1 MAVLTVTADYDCR
14 FWTDNTNYSKYDDLN
29 GYIGA
34 GGKGADYNRVALRF
48 PLTDLPS
55 NAQISQVRLYVYCK
69 TAGSSTH
76 LLDIHAY
83 GTNGQDDPSADDAQT
98 GWNRCAS
105 GNLYVD
111 DSPDL
116 RTTGDKWF
124 ILGGSIAQDIINAKN
139 NVNRFALGLHEEG
152 DNDTYAA
159 IAQIGDTNYPYPAKL
174 EITYEAA
181 APPPAAQYYIGD
193 SLSTVIVNV

>member
-34 GGKGADYNRVALRF
+34 GGKGADYSRIALRF

-76 LLDIHAY
+76 LLDITHT
-83 GTNGQDDPSADDAQT
+83 GQT
-98 GWNRCAS
+98 G
-105 GNLYVD
+105 
-111 DSPDL
+111 
-116 RTTGDKWF
+116 RTTRRRTTPKQAGT
-124 ILGGSIAQDIINAKN
+124 GVQA
-139 NVNRFALGLHEEG
+139 E
-152 DNDTYAA
+152 T
-159 IAQIGDTNYPYPAKL
+159 
-174 EITYEAA
+174 
-181 APPPAAQYYIGD
+181 
-193 SLSTVIVNV
+193 STWTTRQT

>member
-1 MAVLTVTADYDCR
+1 MITVDYDCR
-14 FWTDNTNYSKYDDLN
+14 FWTDGSSYSKYDDYA

-34 GGKGADYNRVALRF
+34 GGKGPDYNRVALRF

-55 NAQISQVRLYVYCK
+55 NAQISQVRLYVYCR

-76 LLDIHAY
+76 LTDIHAY
-83 GTNGQDDPSADDAQT
+83 GTNGQNDPSADDAQT

-111 DSPDL
+111 DSTAL
-116 RTTGDKWF
+116 QTTGDKWF
-124 ILGGSIAQDIINAKN
+124 VLGGSVAQDIINAKN
-139 NVNRFALGLHEEG
+139 AVNRFALGLHEEG

-159 IAQIGDTNYPYPAKL
+159 VSQLESTDYPYPAKL
-174 EITYEAA
+174 EITYTVP
-181 APPPAAQYYIGD
+181 APPRVPHFIGD
-193 SLSTVIVNV
+193 GLAGTVIIV